1 MRRFLAQ
8 PLLAQPGALLAVT
21 CLVCV
26 AGVVAFSPLRGRSDP
41 NPAPPPTVA
50 STPSTTLGAQ
60 TQTRVGLD
68 VNNPRTVAQAF
79 AFSYVPYLY
88 GQGEVAAI
96 QGASPELMHQL
107 ETEMSRPAPA
117 QRERRPRITDLQLQ
131 QQGPDVAQAVFQ
143 IDDGLDAQY
152 PIRMHLM
159 YQAGQ
164 WQVVSLDDQE

>member
-1 MRRFLAQ
+1 MRRFLAR
-8 PLLAQPGALLAVT
+8 PLLAQPGALVAVT
-21 CLVCV
+21 CFVCI
-26 AGVVAFSPLRGRSDP
+26 ACGVAFSPLHGGSDP

-50 STPSTTLGAQ
+50 STPSTTSGAQ

-88 GQGEVAAI
+88 GQGEADAI

-107 ETEMSRPAPA
+107 EAESSRPAPA
-117 QRERRPRITDLQLQ
+117 QRERQPRITDLQLQ
-131 QQGPDVAQAVFQ
+131 QQRPDLAQAVFE
-143 IDDGLDAQY
+143 IDDGGDAQY

-159 YQAGQ
+159 YQVGQ